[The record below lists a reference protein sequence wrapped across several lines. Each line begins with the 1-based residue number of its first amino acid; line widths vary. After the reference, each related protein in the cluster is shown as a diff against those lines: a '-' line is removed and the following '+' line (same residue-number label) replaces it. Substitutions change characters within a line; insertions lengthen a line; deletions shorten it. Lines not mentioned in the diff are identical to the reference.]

1 VTHPSAEVVVVDRFG
16 VRAASVSGVLDVF
29 SAGVVGARVL
39 ASLPADTHEIVL
51 DLDGIE
57 FMDSA
62 GVSALVRLRE
72 HARHRS
78 LEIHARLG
86 RAPHLNPTVLAVLH
100 RVLDLDDVVD
110 LGQDDDEPAP
120 RSPVKSTG

>member
-1 VTHPSAEVVVVDRFG
+1 M
-16 VRAASVSGVLDVF
+16 LDVF

-78 LEIHARLG
+78 LDMHAHLG
-86 RAPHLNPTVLAVLH
+86 PAPHLNPTVLAVLH
-100 RVLDLDDVVD
+100 RVLDLEDVVD
-110 LGQDDDEPAP
+110 LGQVDDEPAP